1 MKPGDKVRKTLTV
14 LKTDK
19 RGIPTVYAID
29 ELRYVIL
36 PEDVE
41 KAVQKLRAKEGK
53 RKDERQKQ
61 D

>member
-14 LKTDK
+14 LKVNK

-36 PEDVE
+36 PEDVG
-41 KAVQKLRAKEGK
+41 KAVAKQREGK
-53 RKDERQKQ
+53 MK
-61 D
+61 